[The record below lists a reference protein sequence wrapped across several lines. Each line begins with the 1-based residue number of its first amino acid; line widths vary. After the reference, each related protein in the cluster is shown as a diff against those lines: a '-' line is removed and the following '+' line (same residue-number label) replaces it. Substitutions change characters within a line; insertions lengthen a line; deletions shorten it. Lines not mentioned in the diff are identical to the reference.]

1 MHAGQ
6 LGGDDDE
13 IIFRVADSQGL
24 SFRTGHFVMAFVEY
38 EGRYGEEPKDAV
50 LSVGADYYLRKT
62 PVDCCALKHTFHA
75 SALWRYGRNLSPEN
89 ITSKTMAGEEIEGIF
104 TEASGNGAKIGGL
117 KVTTKNGW
125 FAARPSGTEDIYKIY
140 AESFISGD
148 HLEQIQQEAKEIV
161 LAAIS

>member
-1 MHAGQ
+1 M
-6 LGGDDDE
+6 E
-13 IIFRVADSQGL
+13 
-24 SFRTGHFVMAFVEY
+24 
-38 EGRYGEEPKDAV
+38 KDPGMIYQEFEAEFGKSYYARIDAPATPQQKAV
-50 LSVGADYYLRKT
+50 LK
-62 PVDCCALKHTFHA
+62 
-75 SALWRYGRNLSPEN
+75 NLSPEN
-89 ITSKTMAGEEIEGIF
+89 ITSKTMAGEAIEGIF

-117 KVTTKNGW
+117 KVTTQNGW